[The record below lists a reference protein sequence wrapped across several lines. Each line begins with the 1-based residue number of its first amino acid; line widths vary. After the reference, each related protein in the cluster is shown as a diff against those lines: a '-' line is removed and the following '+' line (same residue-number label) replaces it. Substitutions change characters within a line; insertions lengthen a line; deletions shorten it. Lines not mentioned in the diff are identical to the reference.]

1 MLHFTQSP
9 SDMAQISIILASH
22 SSFYVWFFRGNELAS
37 WRVRQPPSLPFA
49 HSMITRTPML
59 RRSKFH
65 SLVFL
70 AAATLAAL
78 GLRQAS
84 AFEYNGEGKTLV
96 NKRLKGSYGFAA
108 QGYFGADFD
117 AATRLTTGA
126 IAIRVGV
133 FKFDGDGHCSIHS
146 MANKAGL
153 QAAVTQDT
161 SECTY
166 EVYLDGTGKV
176 DAVLGGKSFQTF
188 FVLVNNGKEFMF
200 TRREGTGTPADQGG
214 ATLVF
219 AIAKKQ

>member
-1 MLHFTQSP
+1 
-9 SDMAQISIILASH
+9 
-22 SSFYVWFFRGNELAS
+22 
-37 WRVRQPPSLPFA
+37 
-49 HSMITRTPML
+49 MITKTPIPGFL
-59 RRSKFH
+59 KFL
-65 SLVFL
+65 STALL
-70 AAATLAAL
+70 TATALFAL
-78 GLRQAS
+78 GPAVAP
-84 AFEYNGEGKTLV
+84 AFEYNDEGKTLA

-117 AATRLTTGA
+117 AASKLTTGA

-133 FKFDGDGHCSIHS
+133 FRFDGDGHCSIHS

-153 QAAVTQDT
+153 EAAVTQDT
-161 SECTY
+161 SDCTY

-188 FVLVNNGKEFMF
+188 FVLVNGGKEFMF
-200 TRREGTGTPADQGG
+200 TRREGTSTSADQGG

>member
-1 MLHFTQSP
+1 MNDMTQVSNKMKTLF
-9 SDMAQISIILASH
+9 SFVLAIGALCAIGS
-22 SSFYVWFFRGNELAS
+22 G
-37 WRVRQPPSLPFA
+37 
-49 HSMITRTPML
+49 
-59 RRSKFH
+59 
-65 SLVFL
+65 
-70 AAATLAAL
+70 AAL
-78 GLRQAS
+78 
-84 AFEYNGEGKTLV
+84 AFDYNDEGQTLV

-117 AATRLTTGA
+117 KTSKLTTGA

-133 FKFDGDGHCSIHS
+133 FDFDGAGHCSIHS

-153 QAAVTQDT
+153 KAAVTQDT

-188 FVLVNNGKEFMF
+188 FVLVNGGKEFMF
-200 TRREGTGTPADQGG
+200 TRREGTGTSADQGG